1 MPLHDLSYQH
11 FDGPRTSRFSRSFAL
26 GRSQASLL
34 LKRRAFLFLL
44 TVSWIPFLARVAQI
58 YVNRQ
63 FPQAFPFIAVDA
75 GLWQEFLSQQVA
87 FLPVIL
93 ITLYTGAG
101 AIATD
106 LSTGAF
112 VVYLSKPISRI
123 DYVFGKAMPVLAA
136 LLFVTLIPAL
146 TLLVVNVFVAE
157 DFELFA
163 ATPFLPLSVVVYS
176 GWICLYFTLAVLAIS
191 SLTRSMRVAGAGF
204 GAIALGSKIIFV
216 GALSQLRLDQPP
228 AFLSMID
235 STVDAGHVFFGNAAA
250 ANTPLLSI
258 ASMVSMMAVSLA
270 VLRWR
275 LSSAEVSS

>member
-34 LKRRAFLFLL
+34 LQRRAFLFLL
-44 TVSWIPFLARVAQI
+44 TVSFIPFLARVAQI
-58 YVNRQ
+58 YVARQ
-63 FPQAFPFIAVDA
+63 FPEAVAFITVDA

-93 ITLYTGAG
+93 IALYTGAG

-123 DYVFGKAMPVLAA
+123 DYVFGKAMPIMAA
-136 LLFVTLIPAL
+136 LLFVTLSPAL
-146 TLLVVNVFVAE
+146 ALLVVHVFVAE
-157 DFELFA
+157 NLELFA

-176 GWICLYFTLAVLAIS
+176 VWICLYFTLAVLAIS

-204 GAIALGSKIIFV
+204 VAFALGSKIFV

-258 ASMVSMMAVSLA
+258 ASMVSMMVVSLA

>member
-11 FDGPRTSRFSRSFAL
+11 FDGPRTSRFNRSFAL
-26 GRSQASLL
+26 GRSTASLL

-58 YVNRQ
+58 YVARQ
-63 FPQAFPFIAVDA
+63 FPQAFPFITVDA
-75 GLWQEFLSQQVA
+75 ALWQAFLAQQVV
-87 FLPVIL
+87 FLPVIVVA
-93 ITLYTGAG
+93 LYIGAG
-101 AIATD
+101 AISTD

-123 DYVFGKAMPVLAA
+123 DYVVGKAMPVMAA
-136 LLFVTLIPAL
+136 LLVVTLVPAL
-146 TLLVVNVFVAE
+146 TLLVVQVFVAE

-163 ATPFLPLSVVVYS
+163 LTPFLPLSVVIYS
-176 GWICLYFTLAVLAIS
+176 VWICLYFTLTVLAIS
-191 SLTRSMRVAGAGF
+191 SLTRSTRVAGAGF
-204 GAIALGSKIIFV
+204 GALALGSKVIFV
-216 GALSQLRLDQPP
+216 GLSRLRVVQPP

-235 STVDAGHVFFGNAAA
+235 STVDSGHLFFGNAAS
-250 ANTPLLSI
+250 ANTPFLSI
-258 ASMVSMMAVSLA
+258 AAMVSLMLASLA

>member
-11 FDGPRTSRFSRSFAL
+11 FDGPRTSRFSRIFAL

-34 LKRRAFLFLL
+34 LQRRAFLFLL
-44 TVSWIPFLARVAQI
+44 TVSFIPFLARVAQI
-58 YVNRQ
+58 YVARQ
-63 FPQAFPFIAVDA
+63 FPQAVAFITVDA

-93 ITLYTGAG
+93 IALYTGAG

-123 DYVFGKAMPVLAA
+123 DYVFGKAMPIMAA
-136 LLFVTLIPAL
+136 LLFVTLSPAL
-146 TLLVVNVFVAE
+146 ALLVVHVFVAE
-157 DFELFA
+157 NLELFA

-176 GWICLYFTLAVLAIS
+176 VWICLYFTLAVLAIS

-204 GAIALGSKIIFV
+204 VAFALGSKIFV
-216 GALSQLRLDQPP
+216 GALSKLRLDQPP

-258 ASMVSMMAVSLA
+258 ASMVSMMVVSLA

>member
-1 MPLHDLSYQH
+1 
-11 FDGPRTSRFSRSFAL
+11 
-26 GRSQASLL
+26 
-34 LKRRAFLFLL
+34 
-44 TVSWIPFLARVAQI
+44 
-58 YVNRQ
+58 
-63 FPQAFPFIAVDA
+63 
-75 GLWQEFLSQQVA
+75 
-87 FLPVIL
+87 
-93 ITLYTGAG
+93 
-101 AIATD
+101 
-106 LSTGAF
+106 
-112 VVYLSKPISRI
+112 
-123 DYVFGKAMPVLAA
+123 MPVLAA

-204 GAIALGSKIIFV
+204 GALALGSKIIFV
-216 GALSQLRLDQPP
+216 GALSQLRIDQPP

-235 STVDAGHVFFGNAAA
+235 STIDAGHVFFGNAAA

>member
-11 FDGPRTSRFSRSFAL
+11 FDGPRTSRFNRSFAL
-26 GRSQASLL
+26 ARSSASLL

-44 TVSWIPFLARVAQI
+44 AVSWIPVLARVAQI
-58 YVNRQ
+58 YVARR
-63 FPQAFPFIAVDA
+63 FPQAFPFITIDA
-75 GLWQEFLSQQVA
+75 GLWQEFLSQQVV

-93 ITLYTGAG
+93 VALYTGAG
-101 AIATD
+101 AISTD

-112 VVYLSKPISRI
+112 VSYLSKPISRI
-123 DYVFGKAMPVLAA
+123 DYVFGKAMPVMAA
-136 LLFVTLIPAL
+136 LGVVTLVPAL
-146 TLLVVNVFVAE
+146 TLLVVHVFVAE

-163 ATPFLPLSVVVYS
+163 ATPFLPLSVIVYS
-176 GWICLYFTLAVLAIS
+176 IWICLYFTLAVVAIS

-204 GAIALGSKIIFV
+204 GALAIGSKIIFV
-216 GALSQLRLDQPP
+216 GLSRLRIVQPP

-235 STVDAGHVFFGNAAA
+235 STVDSGHVFFGNAAS

-258 ASMVSMMAVSLA
+258 ASMVSLMLASLA
-270 VLRWR
+270 VLGWR

>member
-34 LKRRAFLFLL
+34 LQRRAFLFLL
-44 TVSWIPFLARVAQI
+44 TVSFIPFLARVAQI
-58 YVNRQ
+58 YVARQ
-63 FPQAFPFIAVDA
+63 FPQAVAFITVDA

-93 ITLYTGAG
+93 IALYTGAG

-123 DYVFGKAMPVLAA
+123 DYVFGKAMPIMAA
-136 LLFVTLIPAL
+136 LLFVTLSPAL
-146 TLLVVNVFVAE
+146 ALLVVHAFVAE
-157 DFELFA
+157 NLELFA

-176 GWICLYFTLAVLAIS
+176 VWICLYFTLAVLAIS

-204 GAIALGSKIIFV
+204 VAFALGSKIFV
-216 GALSQLRLDQPP
+216 GALSRLRLDQPP

-258 ASMVSMMAVSLA
+258 ASMVLMMVVSLA

>member
-34 LKRRAFLFLL
+34 LQRRAFLFLL
-44 TVSWIPFLARVAQI
+44 TVSFIPFLARVAQI
-58 YVNRQ
+58 YVARQ
-63 FPQAFPFIAVDA
+63 FPQAVAFITVDA

-93 ITLYTGAG
+93 IALYTGAG

-123 DYVFGKAMPVLAA
+123 DYVFGKAMPIMAA
-136 LLFVTLIPAL
+136 LLFVTLSPAL
-146 TLLVVNVFVAE
+146 ALLVVHVFVAE
-157 DFELFA
+157 NLELFA

-176 GWICLYFTLAVLAIS
+176 VWICLYFTLAVLAIS

-204 GAIALGSKIIFV
+204 VAFALGSKIFV

-258 ASMVSMMAVSLA
+258 ASMVSMMVVSLA

>member
-34 LKRRAFLFLL
+34 LQRRAFLFLL
-44 TVSWIPFLARVAQI
+44 TVSFIPFLARVAQI
-58 YVNRQ
+58 YVARQ
-63 FPQAFPFIAVDA
+63 FPQAVAFITVDA

-93 ITLYTGAG
+93 IALYTGAG

-123 DYVFGKAMPVLAA
+123 DYVFGKAMPIMAA
-136 LLFVTLIPAL
+136 LLFVTLCPAL
-146 TLLVVNVFVAE
+146 ALLVVHAFVAE
-157 DFELFA
+157 NLELFA

-176 GWICLYFTLAVLAIS
+176 VWICLYFTLAVLAIS

-204 GAIALGSKIIFV
+204 VAFALGSKIFV
-216 GALSQLRLDQPP
+216 GALSRLRLDQPP

-258 ASMVSMMAVSLA
+258 ASMVSMMVVSLA

>member
-11 FDGPRTSRFSRSFAL
+11 FDGPRTSRFNRSFAL
-26 GRSQASLL
+26 GRSTASLL

-58 YVNRQ
+58 YIARQ
-63 FPQAFPFIAVDA
+63 FPQAFPFITVDA
-75 GLWQEFLSQQVA
+75 GLWQEFLSHQVL
-87 FLPVIL
+87 LPVIL
-93 ITLYTGAG
+93 VALYTGAG

-106 LSTGAF
+106 VSTGAF

-123 DYVFGKAMPVLAA
+123 DYVFAKAMPVMAA
-136 LLFVTLIPAL
+136 LLLVTLVPAL
-146 TLLVVNVFVAE
+146 GLLVVHMFVAE

-163 ATPFLPLSVVVYS
+163 ATPFLPLSVVTYS
-176 GWICLYFTLAVLAIS
+176 LWICLYFTLTVVAIS
-191 SLTRSMRVAGAGF
+191 SLTRSIRVAGAGF
-204 GAIALGSKIIFV
+204 GALALGSKIIFV
-216 GALSQLRLDQPP
+216 ALSRLRLDQPP

-235 STVDAGHVFFGNAAA
+235 STVDAGHVFFGNAAS

-258 ASMVSMMAVSLA
+258 ASMVSLMVVSLA